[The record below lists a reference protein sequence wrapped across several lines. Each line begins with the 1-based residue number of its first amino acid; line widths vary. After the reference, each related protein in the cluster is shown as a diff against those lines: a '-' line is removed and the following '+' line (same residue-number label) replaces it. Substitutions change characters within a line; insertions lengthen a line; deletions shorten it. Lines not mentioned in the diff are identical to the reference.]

1 MVEDGLLWQKGS
13 DYRDWWKVREIFGL
27 NTLVIYKHVGFEL
40 IVFGNLTTSI
50 QLLFQF
56 ISEACFAKHK
66 LICRLYNESASHMS
80 YFPALLD
87 FYFISLAAILN
98 PRGDSDWIKQEQL
111 FVRVAER
118 RRPELDA
125 NEAQKSVL
133 RFQKC
138 ELEKEEIRAILL
150 SFAEPVLIVGL
161 CGQRNN
167 AAKDENLQT
176 DHYLNVPRWMTKE
189 SMDSKSTTSDLRK
202 EGGFSDALRN
212 LAHLFHF
219 PLDARSSVI
228 SD

>member
-1 MVEDGLLWQKGS
+1 MVISKSSFLL
-13 DYRDWWKVREIFGL
+13 
-27 NTLVIYKHVGFEL
+27 
-40 IVFGNLTTSI
+40 
-50 QLLFQF
+50 
-56 ISEACFAKHK
+56 
-66 LICRLYNESASHMS
+66 
-80 YFPALLD
+80 
-87 FYFISLAAILN
+87 
-98 PRGDSDWIKQEQL
+98 
-111 FVRVAER
+111 VAER

-125 NEAQKSVL
+125 KEAQKSGL

-150 SFAEPVLIVGL
+150 SFAEPGVLIVGL

-167 AAKDENLQT
+167 ASKDENLQT

-228 SD
+228 SA

>member
-1 MVEDGLLWQKGS
+1 MV
-13 DYRDWWKVREIFGL
+13 I
-27 NTLVIYKHVGFEL
+27 
-40 IVFGNLTTSI
+40 
-50 QLLFQF
+50 
-56 ISEACFAKHK
+56 
-66 LICRLYNESASHMS
+66 LYEVKA
-80 YFPALLD
+80 FRGRQGQGEEPD
-87 FYFISLAAILN
+87 V
-98 PRGDSDWIKQEQL
+98 GDSDWIKQEQL

-150 SFAEPVLIVGL
+150 SFAEPVLIQSSSIKKTVSTPSFNMVLLSGTL
-161 CGQRNN
+161 RKHLSPTFHKGSIIFR
-167 AAKDENLQT
+167 DENLQT

-228 SD
+228 SA